1 CFLTQRQTAPYVAL
15 RGAALTIVS
24 EESPSCGQCGRLCRV
39 FWRDDIPWVLVR
51 LRDGVM
57 QSLPW
62 AWTNLPVAPAQHEP
76 QIEERATVLLSPMA
90 LRVLVRPL
98 RQLRERDNAGCTR

>member
-1 CFLTQRQTAPYVAL
+1 
-15 RGAALTIVS
+15 VS

-62 AWTNLPVAPAQHEP
+62 AWTNLPVASAQHEP

-90 LRVLVRPL
+90 LRELVR
-98 RQLRERDNAGCTR
+98 RVRELRERDHAGCTR